1 MLLGT
6 LGTAPAAPA
15 GTGLPTATTCPGHLA
30 EKARCYS
37 GQDANG
43 AYYTMAVPKRWNGS
57 LVVHAHGGPDF
68 SYDAS
73 TPTEDL
79 ERWAVM
85 VDEGYAWAAS
95 SYRRGGYGVR
105 MAAADTENVRRLF
118 ADRFARPERTYLHG
132 QSWGGNV
139 AAKVTETHG
148 SKRGDHGIRQWL
160 DIGTGIPTEPNLHQV
175 AQAVAPEAL
184 VVYADNDPLVLK
196 YAERLMRSTPQGR
209 TTYIEADINDPEA
222 LLNAPELAEVL
233 DLDQPVALSLNAVL
247 HFVPDAQDPYGIVN
261 RLRAALPSGSAL
273 ALSHCTPDFDP
284 ETWRKVTD
292 FYQNAGTP
300 GQVRSKAE
308 VARFF
313 EGLDLIDPGIVI
325 GHRWRPDTEPT
336 ASDAEVSTWA
346 AVGIKP

>member
-1 MLLGT
+1 MTTMRAPRDIDTSRPHSARMYDYYLG
-6 LGTAPAAPA
+6 GKDHFEVDQKAA
-15 GTGLPTATTCPGHLA
+15 
-30 EKARCYS
+30 ES
-37 GQDANG
+37 
-43 AYYTMAVPKRWNGS
+43 
-57 LVVHAHGGPDF
+57 
-68 SYDAS
+68 
-73 TPTEDL
+73 
-79 ERWAVM
+79 
-85 VDEGYAWAAS
+85 
-95 SYRRGGYGVR
+95 
-105 MAAADTENVRRLF
+105 
-118 ADRFARPERTYLHG
+118 
-132 QSWGGNV
+132 V
-139 AAKVTETHG
+139 AAVFPGVFVCARETRAFMH
-148 SKRGDHGIRQWL
+148 RATRVLARDHGIRQWL

-175 AQAVAPEAL
+175 AQAVAPEAR

-292 FYQNAGTP
+292 IYQNAGTP